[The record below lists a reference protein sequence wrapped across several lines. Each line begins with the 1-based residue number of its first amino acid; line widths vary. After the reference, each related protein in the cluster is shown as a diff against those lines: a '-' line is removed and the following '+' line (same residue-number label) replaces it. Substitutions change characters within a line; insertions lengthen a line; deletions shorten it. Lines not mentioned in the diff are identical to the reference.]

1 MGAADTYLYA
11 NKWILLFS
19 IYTVLV
25 ESVMQSVN
33 SEKNPE
39 IFSIINTVQ
48 CRNNAVNLL
57 QIHRKNTP
65 YLAR

>member
-33 SEKNPE
+33 SEKTRDLLHHQY
-39 IFSIINTVQ
+39 S
-48 CRNNAVNLL
+48 AVP
-57 QIHRKNTP
+57 K
-65 YLAR
+65 